1 MAMRE
6 VIQSQG
12 QIYMLGEEGGWGSF
26 NGASRV
32 VAHYPFQEDAST
44 TLLLFLSYQTLVI
57 PRWVFLQLV
66 FSP

>member
-1 MAMRE
+1 MRE

-32 VAHYPFQEDAST
+32 VAHYPFQEDA
-44 TLLLFLSYQTLVI
+44 
-57 PRWVFLQLV
+57 
-66 FSP
+66 